1 MGERRTPIRHHRS
14 LPKPGHVTVR
24 VNPWAEVFYN
34 NKSYGTTP
42 LKHPI
47 DVPPGNVTFLL
58 KNPQLGVNKK
68 VTLKVLAGTD
78 VVLKADLFKK

>member
-1 MGERRTPIRHHRS
+1 MRPAPR
-14 LPKPGHVTVR
+14 PGHVTVR

-34 NKSYGTTP
+34 GKSYGTTP

-58 KNPQLGVNKK
+58 KNSQLNVNKK
-68 VTLKVLAGTD
+68 VTVKVIAGAE